1 VTDAE
6 REISKEEHR
15 ALWIDVFV
23 WPLRGGMLGGVILL
37 AAEAVGLAYLEG
49 GTTES
54 ARETRSYLSGA
65 LSVVALLT
73 LGHYAWRAVACT
85 SPTERPVPWGGDDA
99 DASTLFQRM
108 SAFVGVFAMSFL
120 PVLVWVTL
128 HERIGA
134 PVWLY
139 WVVILLTS
147 MAGAAVF
154 PLGLAGSVSVG
165 SALGALPWRVRR
177 MWKANPAAARTA
189 ATSALVFVGMI
200 VASAIL
206 ADTFVAKPKDIDD
219 LASSSRAQPDAVGP
233 VLRWALALLRAGGF
247 YAALASCRVAGLLV
261 REVPEIR
268 EVLA

>member
-1 VTDAE
+1 
-6 REISKEEHR
+6 
-15 ALWIDVFV
+15 
-23 WPLRGGMLGGVILL
+23 MLGGVILL
-37 AAEAVGLAYLEG
+37 VAEAVGLAYLEG
-49 GTTES
+49 GTTDS

-65 LSVVALLT
+65 LTVVALLT
-73 LGHYAWRAVACT
+73 IGHYAWRAVACT
-85 SPTERPVPWGGDDA
+85 SPAERPVPWGGDDA
-99 DASTLFQRM
+99 DGSSLFQRM

-120 PVLVWVTL
+120 PVFVWVTL

-139 WVVILLTS
+139 WVVIVLTS

-154 PLGLAGSVSVG
+154 PLGLAGSVCVG

-189 ATSALVFVGMI
+189 AMSALVFVGMI

-206 ADTFVAKPKDIDD
+206 ADTFVARPRDIDS
-219 LASSSRAQPDAVGP
+219 LASPSHAEKDPVGP
-233 VLRWALALLRAGGF
+233 LLLCTLIVLRAGGF

-268 EVLA
+268 EVIA